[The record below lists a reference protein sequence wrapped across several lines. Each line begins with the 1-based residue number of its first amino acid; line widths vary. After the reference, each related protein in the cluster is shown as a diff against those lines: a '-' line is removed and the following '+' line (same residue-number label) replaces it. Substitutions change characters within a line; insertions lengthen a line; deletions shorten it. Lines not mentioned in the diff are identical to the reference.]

1 LAAARERG
9 DTRAETAALTDLGI
23 MSLSE
28 GDAKGGLARLEEA
41 LTLARRLGDRTA
53 AADILGHIGL
63 AHLQL
68 DQPQRA
74 RQLFERDLAQAQQ
87 AGDRVE
93 QKAALERL
101 GVVHARLGDPARARA
116 FFELAL
122 GLARKLGDRQHQA
135 DLLWHLAIQHA
146 ELGERVM
153 AACKAEAA
161 VALLE
166 QLGKPPASV
175 LRTQLDQYR
184 LNGAPAVVRPVSAL
198 EPIDVRKALGRPS
211 PGAPYGPAAG
221 PGILRMAL
229 GAAESLAK
237 FARARFQ
244 TVPAETR
251 RRRLQTCAACPHH
264 TGLRCKVCGC
274 FTDIKSRLPHEEC
287 PIGKWS

>member
-1 LAAARERG
+1 
-9 DTRAETAALTDLGI
+9 
-23 MSLSE
+23 MSLHE

-41 LTLARRLGDRTA
+41 LALARRLGDQTA

-63 AHLQL
+63 ALLQL

-74 RQLFERDLAQAQQ
+74 RQLFERNLAQAQQ
-87 AGDRVE
+87 ARDRVE

-101 GVVHARLGDPARARA
+101 GVVYARLGDPARARA

-135 DLLWHLAIQHA
+135 DLLWRLAIQPT
-146 ELGERVM
+146 EVGEHVM
-153 AACKAEAA
+153 AVAKAEAT

-166 QLGKPPASV
+166 QLGKPQASV
-175 LRTQLDQYR
+175 FRSQLEQYR
-184 LNGAPAVVRPVSAL
+184 LGGVRPLSSRVRPVSAL
-198 EPIDVRKALGRPS
+198 EPIDVGQGLGGPS
-211 PGAPYGPAAG
+211 PDAPYGPAAG

-229 GAAESLAK
+229 SAAESLAK

-244 TVPAETR
+244 TAPAETR
-251 RRRLQTCAACPHH
+251 RRRLQTCAGCHQH

-287 PIGKWS
+287 PIGKWP